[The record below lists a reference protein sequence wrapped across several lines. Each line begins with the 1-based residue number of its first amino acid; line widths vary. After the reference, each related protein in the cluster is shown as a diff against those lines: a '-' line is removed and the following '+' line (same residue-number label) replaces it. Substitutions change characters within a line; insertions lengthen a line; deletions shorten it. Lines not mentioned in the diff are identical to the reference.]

1 LSIRLKGFDQI
12 LLNSKEESI
21 GITRANFPPRD
32 GGRNTVSSEVMQTIA
47 EKRRVDSKGRLRNG
61 LIAGAVVSILI
72 SAAVWFLAVA
82 IPSKTGSPFA
92 PIRDLCEWIAATY
105 VGRGILESVYL
116 FPIVEGLHLMGIALS
131 VGVLCWLDF
140 RLIGIAFTNQPVS
153 KVWKQVMPVAAVGF
167 TLMFVTGGLLFWAE
181 AVTAYNSV
189 HFWVKLGLILLAGLN
204 ALYFERVTHHGIAA
218 WDSAPVPPL
227 KARIAGFA
235 SLILWTAVI
244 ITGRTM
250 AYSF

>member
-1 LSIRLKGFDQI
+1 
-12 LLNSKEESI
+12 
-21 GITRANFPPRD
+21 
-32 GGRNTVSSEVMQTIA
+32 VSSEVIQTA
-47 EKRRVDSKGRLRNG
+47 VSKRIYSHGRLRNG
-61 LIAGAVVSILI
+61 LIAGGIISILV

-92 PIRDLCEWIAATY
+92 PIRELCQWIAETR
-105 VGRGILESVYL
+105 VGRGILESVWV

-131 VGVLCWLDF
+131 VGVLCWLDL
-140 RLIGIAFTNQPVS
+140 RLIGIALTDQPIS
-153 KVWKQVMPVAAVGF
+153 KVWKQVMPVAVFGF
-167 TLMFVTGGLLFWAE
+167 SLMFVTGGLLFWAE
-181 AVTAYNSV
+181 AITAYNSV
-189 HFWVKLGLILLAGLN
+189 HFWIKLGLILMAGLN
-204 ALYFERVTHHGIAA
+204 ALYFERVTRRGIAA
-218 WDSAPVPPL
+218 WDTSPVPPL

>member
-1 LSIRLKGFDQI
+1 MKRHHRIS
-12 LLNSKEESI
+12 LNSKEDRH
-21 GITRANFPPRD
+21 GITRAFCSPAKEE
-32 GGRNTVSSEVMQTIA
+32 TTLSSEVMQSIA
-47 EKRRVDSKGRLRNG
+47 NEQRIRSRGRLRNG
-61 LIAGAVVSILI
+61 LIAGTVVSLLV
-72 SAAVWFLAVA
+72 SAVVWFLAVA

-92 PIRDLCEWIAATY
+92 PIRELCEWIASTQ
-105 VGRGILESVYL
+105 VGRGILESVYA
-116 FPIVEGLHLMGIALS
+116 FPIIEGLHLMGIALS

-140 RLIGIAFTNQPVS
+140 RLIGIAFTDQPVS
-153 KVWKQVMPVAAVGF
+153 KVWKQLMPVAAVGF
-167 TLMFVTGGLLFWAE
+167 ALMFVTGGLLFWAE
-181 AVTAYNSV
+181 AITAYDSV
-189 HFWVKLGLILLAGLN
+189 HFWIKLGLILLAGLN
-204 ALYFERVTHHGIAA
+204 ALYFERVTHKGIAS

>member
-1 LSIRLKGFDQI
+1 M
-12 LLNSKEESI
+12 
-21 GITRANFPPRD
+21 
-32 GGRNTVSSEVMQTIA
+32 SSEVMQTIA

-218 WDSAPVPPL
+218 WDAAPVPPL